1 MANLVYGRKDRPPR
15 VELGVLGIGR
25 RLLSADDGAT
35 GVPTVWAWFGL
46 AFVFALMFGFEYRL
60 PLFVLVYALANKIN
74 WPVAILVTV
83 IQWAVITGVF
93 GLLME
98 VPWSQPWVM
107 QMV

>member
-1 MANLVYGRKDRPPR
+1 LGRKDRPPR
-15 VELGVLGIGR
+15 VEFALLGIGQR
-25 RLLSADDGAT
+25 LSASDGAT
-35 GVPTVWAWFGL
+35 GVFVVWAWFGL
-46 AFVFALMFGFEYRL
+46 AFVFALMFGFEYGL